1 MAILFLAGAACLLA
15 FLQSGASE
23 DRRVEQ
29 RKGYH
34 IITRPARTGETPA
47 DVKQEKADEDTRR
60 KRGNQDL
67 TDQTPP
73 TRQPEL
79 KPKQIQP

>member
-1 MAILFLAGAACLLA
+1 M
-15 FLQSGASE
+15 
-23 DRRVEQ
+23 EQ

-34 IITRPARTGETPA
+34 IVHGPTRTGETPA
-47 DVKQEKADEDTRR
+47 AVKQEKASEDDRR

-67 TDQTPP
+67 TDQAPP